1 MAGHTISNQICCV
14 GAQVKHIQT
23 YGNNNKSTFDENA
36 VQYKS
41 MNKTRVI
48 SKVMTED
55 TTITNME
62 ELWMQQR
69 IDRVFTMIMI
79 RMNDWKAV
87 TGDRYSHVRKQ
98 PK

>member
-1 MAGHTISNQICCV
+1 MAGHTIGDQICWV

-23 YGNNNKSTFDENA
+23 YGKDNKSIFDKNA
-36 VQYKS
+36 VRYKS

-62 ELWMQQR
+62 ELM
-69 IDRVFTMIMI
+69 DATE
-79 RMNDWKAV
+79 D
-87 TGDRYSHVRKQ
+87 
-98 PK
+98 